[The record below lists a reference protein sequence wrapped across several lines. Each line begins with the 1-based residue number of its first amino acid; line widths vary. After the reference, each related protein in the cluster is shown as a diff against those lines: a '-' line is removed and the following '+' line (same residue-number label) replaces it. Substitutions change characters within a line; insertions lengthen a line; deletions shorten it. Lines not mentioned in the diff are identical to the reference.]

1 MTETD
6 SDPDKIRAVM
16 QDMWEQA
23 APGWGRRATQ
33 IRDWGMPVSAWLID
47 HLRLQPGWRV
57 LELAAGPGDTGFLAA
72 ELIQPGGTLIS
83 SDGAEAMLEV
93 ARARAQELKV
103 PGVEFR
109 QLGLEWIDLPAAD
122 VDAVLCRWGLMLSV
136 DPEAGA
142 REARRVL
149 RPGGRFALAV
159 WDAPAENPWAT
170 IPTEAL
176 VAMGRADPRVA
187 GGPGMFALAA
197 PGALTELLSGAGF
210 LEVVVE
216 SVALERAFADVET
229 YVNETLDLSRAFSGV
244 WVELSDDEQAE
255 LERRIGDLAQP
266 YTAADGSIRLPGRS
280 LVAVA
285 NA

>member
-1 MTETD
+1 MTE
-6 SDPDKIRAVM
+6 SDPNEIRAGM
-16 QDMWEQA
+16 QEMWEQA
-23 APGWGRRATQ
+23 APGWGRRATE

-83 SDGAEAMLEV
+83 SDAAGAMLEV
-93 ARARAQELKV
+93 ARARAQELNV
-103 PGVEFR
+103 SNVEFR
-109 QLGLEWIDLPAAD
+109 QLDLEWIDLPTAD
-122 VDAVLCRWGLMLSV
+122 VDAILCRWGLMLAV

-159 WDAPAENPWAT
+159 WDGPGENPWAT

-176 VAMGRADPRVA
+176 VAMGRAEPRAA
-187 GGPGMFALAA
+187 GRSGMFALAV
-197 PGALTELLSGAGF
+197 PGALTELLEGAGF
-210 LEVVVE
+210 LEVSVE
-216 SVALERAFADVET
+216 AVALERAYPNVKAYLD
-229 YVNETLDLSRAFSGV
+229 ETLDLSCAFSGV
-244 WVELSDDEQAE
+244 WSELSEDEQGE
-255 LERRIGDLAQP
+255 IERRIAALVEP
-266 YTAADGSIRLPGRS
+266 YAAADGSFCVHGKS

>member
-1 MTETD
+1 MSAGDADE
-6 SDPDKIRAVM
+6 IRAGM

-47 HLRLQPGWRV
+47 HLRLQPGWRL

-93 ARARAQELKV
+93 ARSRARELNV
-103 PGVEFR
+103 PNVVFQR
-109 QLGLEWIDLPAAD
+109 LDLEWIDLPTAD
-122 VDAVLCRWGLMLSV
+122 VDAILCRWGLMLSV
-136 DPEAGA
+136 DPEAAA
-142 REARRVL
+142 RETRRVL
-149 RPGGRFALAV
+149 RPGGRFAVAV
-159 WDAPAENPWAT
+159 WDSPAENPWAT

-176 VAMGRADPRVA
+176 VAMGRADPRAA
-187 GGPGMFALAA
+187 GGPGMFALAV
-197 PGALTELLSGAGF
+197 PGALSELLESAGF
-210 LEVVVE
+210 LEPTVE
-216 SVALERAFADVET
+216 AVALERVYPHVKAYLE
-229 YVNETLDLSRAFSGV
+229 ETLDLSRAFSGA
-244 WVELSDDEQAE
+244 WGEMTDDDHGEFERRLVELTE
-255 LERRIGDLAQP
+255 P
-266 YTAADGSIRLPGRS
+266 YAAGDGSFRLPGKS